1 MNAPRPRVP
10 AHVTTTRHLGAAYPL
25 VTESGLGHDGVLVG
39 RDLLGGTFVFDPF
52 HLYAQGVVTNPNV
65 VVIGQI
71 GRGKSAFVKSYLWR
85 QAVFGRQA
93 WVVDPKGEYGALAA
107 AWGVRPVA
115 LSPGGS
121 VRLNPLEALGGEH
134 LPAPPPACV
143 AGGRASLAA
152 GDEGDIEV
160 GARCGGGDPW
170 TEVSARAEWRRGID
184 LLTSLAVA
192 CLGRDLLPR
201 ERAAMDVALTQAAL
215 CAARGVEAPVLP
227 QVVDALLDPPEGAA
241 RALRT
246 TRALLIEDGRDVAL
260 ELRRLVSGD
269 LRGMFDGPT
278 TPGLRLDAPLVVLDL
293 SAVYNSPALGVL
305 MACATAWLQSA
316 LLRRPPG
323 RVIVVVDEAWAI
335 LSNLG
340 VARWL
345 QASWKLSRAFGVSN
359 VAVLHRLS
367 DLGAVGAAGSEQVGL
382 AEGLLADTETR
393 IVYAQPHG
401 EVSRAAGALGL
412 TDTEADLLPQLRRG
426 VALWKVGRRSFLVE
440 HHLSPGERE
449 IVDSDGAMRDDAS
462 RVAGG

>member
-93 WVVDPKGEYGALAA
+93 WVVDPKGEDGALAA

-215 CAARGVEAPVLP
+215 CAARGVAAPVLP

-335 LSNLG
+335 LSDIAVGRFL
-340 VARWL
+340 RS
-345 QASWKLSRAFGVSN
+345 SWKLARARGVAN
-359 VAVLHRLS
+359 IAVCHRAS
-367 DLGAVGAAGSEQVGL
+367 DLSASGAAGSEEARL
-382 AEGLLADTETR
+382 AEGLLADSETV
-393 IVYAQPHG
+393 ICYAQPAS
-401 EVSRAAGALGL
+401 ELESLAGVLGC
-412 TDTEADLLPQLRRG
+412 DASDLAFLPRLPRG
-426 VALWKVGRRSFLVE
+426 VALWRVGGQSYLVE
-440 HHLSPGERE
+440 HLLASHESVM
-449 IVDSDGAMRDDAS
+449 VDTDARLRQS
-462 RVAGG
+462 ATA